1 MNRSL
6 SGTGKHVGFLLV
18 LFLVLT
24 TAPSFAV
31 NLAAIE
37 QTWMPPDGGAS
48 VRMWGFVED
57 PGSCATLPNSWLPGP
72 TQQGVV
78 NGTFSITLRNCLSEP
93 ISLIIPG
100 LETSLTPQTFVD
112 AKGRTRVRAFTHEVP
127 ADNGATVVTY
137 TWNNLRAGTYLY
149 QSGSHPAR
157 QVPMGLYGA
166 LTVGKDPAATRDLL
180 LLFSEIDPALHGNA
194 EAANTKNY
202 KPKYYLI
209 NGQSALPG
217 TAPPV
222 TGGGRNQQTLQLRF
236 LNAGLM
242 THVPTI
248 QGPYMQLIAEDGYRY
263 PYPREQY
270 SVLLPAGKTIDALW
284 RPDAKASFAL
294 YDRRLS
300 MTTNGTPGGG
310 MLVSINVA
318 KKFPWILYV
327 PPIIHGGVVLP

>member
-6 SGTGKHVGFLLV
+6 SATGKYGGYLLV
-18 LFLVLT
+18 LLLLLT
-24 TAPSFAV
+24 AGPSLAV
-31 NLAAIE
+31 NLAAVE
-37 QTWMPPDGGAS
+37 RTWTPPDGGAAI
-48 VRMWGFVED
+48 RMWGFVED
-57 PGSCATLPNSWLPGP
+57 PGSCTALPNSWLPGP
-72 TQQGVV
+72 IQQGVV
-78 NGTFSITLRNCLSEP
+78 NGTLSITLRNCLSEP
-93 ISLIIPG
+93 VSLIIPG
-100 LETSLTPQTFVD
+100 LETNLTPQTFVD

-127 ADNGATVVTY
+127 ADNGTTVATY
-137 TWNNLRAGTYLY
+137 SWNNLRAGTYLY
-149 QSGSHPAR
+149 QSGSHPAK

-166 LTVGKDPAATRDLL
+166 VTVGRDTAAANDVV
-180 LLFSEIDPALHGNA
+180 LLFSEIDPALHGAA
-194 EAANTKNY
+194 EAANAKNY

-217 TAPPV
+217 SAPPV
-222 TGGGRNQQTLQLRF
+222 VAGGRNQKTLQLRF

-248 QGPYMQLIAEDGYRY
+248 QGPYMTLIAEDGYPY
-263 PYPREQY
+263 PYPRQQY

-284 RPDAKASFAL
+284 SPDTQASFAL

-310 MLVSINVA
+310 MLVSLNVA

-327 PPIIHGGVVLP
+327 PPIIHGGVVVP